1 MSDQIDH
8 PRHYNAHKSGVETI
22 TLCEL
27 LSFNLGNAVKYL
39 MRADHK
45 GKRAED
51 RAKAAW
57 YLRREAARPRR
68 AWTDMV
74 AWQVAGRIVTHEH
87 PATVLG
93 QLLLLIRD
101 DLATAPAL
109 LSLAEMIE
117 RGDP

>member
-1 MSDQIDH
+1 MSDPVSH
-8 PRHYNAHKSGVETI
+8 PHHYNAHASGIEAI
-22 TLCEL
+22 TLCEM
-27 LSFNLGNAVKYL
+27 LSFNLGNALKYM

-57 YLRREAARPRR
+57 YLRREAGRPRR

-74 AWQVAGRIVTHEH
+74 AWQVAGRIVAHEH
-87 PATVLG
+87 PATALG

-117 RGDP
+117 RGEP